1 MSDETP
7 SIQDLT
13 KLTLFLGRV
22 SSVHLTNLKS
32 YAWIFF
38 NDVKEVSLEYSVE
51 TTDRTKPTV
60 FSYDL
65 SLNMESNDQPEKRY
79 KALESAVRKLFWKEA
94 RIEVKINGQEVYKS
108 E

>member
-22 SSVHLTNLKS
+22 SSVHLANLKS

-38 NDVKEVSLEYSVE
+38 NDVKEVALEYSVE
-51 TTDRTKPTV
+51 TTDRTKSTI

-65 SLNMESNDQPEKRY
+65 TLNMETNDHLEKRY
-79 KALESAVRKLFWKEA
+79 LALLSAIRSIFWKEVQL
-94 RIEVKINGQEVYKS
+94 RLTINGKVYKN

>member
-1 MSDETP
+1 LSDETP

-22 SSVHLTNLKS
+22 SSVHLVNLKS

-51 TTDRTKPTV
+51 TIDRTKPTI

-65 SLNMESNDQPEKRY
+65 TLDLTTNDQLEKRY
-79 KALESAVRKLFWKEA
+79 EALQSAVRKLFWKEA
-94 RIEVKINGQEVYKS
+94 RIEIKINGQEAYKS